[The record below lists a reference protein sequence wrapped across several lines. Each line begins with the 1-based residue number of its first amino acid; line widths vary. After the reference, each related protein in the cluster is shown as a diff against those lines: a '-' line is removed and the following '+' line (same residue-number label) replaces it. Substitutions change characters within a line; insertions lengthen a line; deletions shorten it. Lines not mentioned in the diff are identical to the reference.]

1 MQSKKSDVSNESA
14 TVRHTAIYAR
24 TAAVQ
29 HDYSALEAQVESCVR
44 QAAEDG
50 VPAVAAAHV
59 FRDHGSGLDLD
70 RAGLNQLR
78 RAVQAGD
85 MGVVYV
91 HSPARLSRSRTHFVL
106 LYEEFAA
113 AGVEIRFV
121 RGSFDNNLLGRLFS
135 LVDSGVGGNA
145 YGKAEMPTT
154 SHDRWAGTVR
164 SMFELSREGW
174 STGDIAVYLNEM
186 EPPIERGG

>member
-1 MQSKKSDVSNESA
+1 MQSKKSDGSNESA

-59 FRDHGSGLDLD
+59 FRDQQSGLALD
-70 RAGLNQLR
+70 RPGLNQLR

-85 MGVVYV
+85 VGVVYV

-106 LYEEFAA
+106 LSEEFAA
-113 AGVEIRFV
+113 AAVEIRFV
-121 RGSFDNNLLGRLFS
+121 RGSLHNNLRGE
-135 LVDSGVGGNA
+135 VG
-145 YGKAEMPTT
+145 MPTT
-154 SHDRWAGTVR
+154 SDDRYAGTIR
-164 SMFELSREGW
+164 SVFELSREGW
-174 STGDIAVYLNEM
+174 SLGDIAVYLNEM
-186 EPPIERGG
+186 EPPTERGG